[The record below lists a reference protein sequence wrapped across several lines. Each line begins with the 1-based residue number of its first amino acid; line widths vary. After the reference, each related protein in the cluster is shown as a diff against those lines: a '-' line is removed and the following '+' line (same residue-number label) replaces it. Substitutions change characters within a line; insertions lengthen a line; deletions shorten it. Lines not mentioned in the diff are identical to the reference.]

1 MIIQELFN
9 QISFD
14 KIWQTMIE
22 QYNIE
27 PMYKEKYK
35 SAYEKMQNMKL
46 AEQKTLWLADAI
58 YIWDDDLNNP
68 VLDILLVKQ
77 DEIKNKFKENSFVE
91 NNSSILDK
99 TLNEIQEINQ
109 KCYKNMPESYAMDLA
124 EWKESLGYEINTYN
138 RKTTLIEKAT
148 AFFYEMTFLG
158 PEEEPIIDFVNE
170 LNETLTQL
178 EKDIE
183 NGVNNCIPI
192 DNIYKEFGW
201 TDERTETEKMAET
214 VKVFESGYQS
224 LREKYFIIKEWAKT
238 KHII

>member
-14 KIWQTMIE
+14 KIWQMMIE

-91 NNSSILDK
+91 
-99 TLNEIQEINQ
+99 
-109 KCYKNMPESYAMDLA
+109 
-124 EWKESLGYEINTYN
+124 
-138 RKTTLIEKAT
+138 
-148 AFFYEMTFLG
+148 
-158 PEEEPIIDFVNE
+158 
-170 LNETLTQL
+170 
-178 EKDIE
+178 
-183 NGVNNCIPI
+183 
-192 DNIYKEFGW
+192 
-201 TDERTETEKMAET
+201 
-214 VKVFESGYQS
+214 
-224 LREKYFIIKEWAKT
+224 
-238 KHII
+238 